1 MRSSN
6 ERASSRL
13 AASGAR
19 AICAFALAGLAAAAG
34 CATGQK
40 TVSRAD
46 TSGAVDLNGGGRAK
60 DRTTVVVD
68 NQNLNEMTIYAYQ
81 GTQRMRLGR
90 ARATATDSA
99 NALAAAAGRL
109 PIHAASICLTRS
121 VSASRRSRSNLECLA
136 NGPSFRCTDVGVRR
150 GSVPEVGPETT

>member
-1 MRSSN
+1 
-6 ERASSRL
+6 L

-46 TSGAVDLNGGGRAK
+46 TSGVVDLNGAGRAK

-90 ARATATDSA
+90 AKATGTTELRIPSSMVSGVVQMRFYAEPM
-99 NALAAAAGRL
+99 AAGGQRSYISEMIPVQPGDQVDFL
-109 PIHAASICLTRS
+109 IPYTR
-121 VSASRRSRSNLECLA
+121 
-136 NGPSFRCTDVGVRR
+136 
-150 GSVPEVGPETT
+150 